1 MSNWKYANEDFKF
14 EIDGKDEKVHII
26 ALGSNENGEAITELI
41 RAHRS

>member
-26 ALGSNENGEAITELI
+26 ALGSNENGEDQ
-41 RAHRS
+41 